1 MCDNEILMTVF
12 VVINANDWN
21 KIINAKLS
29 FLRWFGLINDAY
41 TVVMLIDEIVDYI
54 YNQECLPVL

>member
-1 MCDNEILMTVF
+1 MSVF

-29 FLRWFGLINDAY
+29 FLRWFDLMNDA
-41 TVVMLIDEIVDYI
+41 TVILIDEIVDYM
-54 YNQECLPVL
+54 YNWE